1 MVGYKRTH
9 TCGELRLSD
18 AGKEATLCGW
28 VATVRDHG
36 GLLFVDLRDRYGRT
50 QVMFNPQSDKA
61 LAEKAQSLRSEYVIS
76 VRGAVARRPEGMENA
91 KLPTGAIELHAA
103 DMDILNRAETP
114 PFELDTADEVAQEV
128 RLKYRYIDLR
138 RPEMQRNLIFR
149 HNMIHLMRRYFDEKN
164 FVDVETPVLIR
175 HTPGGARNFLVPSRL
190 SLGSFYALAE
200 SPQLFK
206 QILMVAGY
214 DRYVQVVKCFR
225 DEDLRADRQPE
236 FTQLDVEMS
245 FISQNEIIELIEG
258 LLARIMKELL
268 GKDIQTPFR
277 RFSYDEAMARYG
289 CDKPDLRYGLKI
301 NEITDIVKES
311 EFKVFRAVAEGG
323 GQIRGFCVPDGA
335 GFPRKQLDEL
345 TEYVG
350 GFGAKGLVWLRV
362 EEGGFNGPVAKF
374 LTPPIQAAMRERL
387 GAKVGD
393 LLLFV
398 AGTQAVCDLAL
409 GELRQEVARRLNL
422 IPKDAFEFCWVLDFP
437 LLEWNETDKVFV
449 ARHHPFTSPRDEDL
463 PTLES
468 KPGEAKAK
476 AHDVVLNGVEIGG
489 GSIRIHDPAVQT
501 RVFRLLNI
509 SDEEAQRKFSFLL
522 DALKFGAPPHGGIA
536 LGIDRMVML
545 LIGAESIREVI
556 AFPKTQKAVCLMTGA
571 PSEVEPKQ
579 LKDLG
584 IKLG

>member
-9 TCGELRLSD
+9 TCGELRLTD

-50 QVMFNPQSDKA
+50 QVMFNPQADKA

-76 VRGAVARRPEGMENA
+76 VRGAVARRPDGMENA
-91 KLPTGAIELHAA
+91 KLPTGQIELHAA
-103 DMDILNRAETP
+103 DLDILNRAETP

-149 HNMIHLMRRYFDEKN
+149 HNLIHLMRRYFDEKN

-190 SLGSFYALAE
+190 SIGSFYALAE

-214 DRYVQVVKCFR
+214 DRYVQIVKCFR

-236 FTQLDVEMS
+236 FTQLDIEMS
-245 FISQNEIIELIEG
+245 FVSQNDIIELIEE
-258 LLARIMKELL
+258 LLVRVMKELL
-268 GKDIQTPFR
+268 GREIKAPFR
-277 RFSYDEAMARYG
+277 RFTYDEAMARYG
-289 CDKPDLRYGLKI
+289 CDKPDLRYGLEI
-301 NEITDIVKES
+301 SEITDVVKES
-311 EFKVFRAVAEGG
+311 EFKVFRAVAESG
-323 GQIRGFCVPDGA
+323 GQVRGFCVPGGA

-374 LTPPIQAAMRERL
+374 LTPPIQSAMRERL

-398 AGTQAVCDLAL
+398 AGSQKVCDASL

-422 IPKDAFEFCWVLDFP
+422 VPKDAFEFCWVLDFP
-437 LLEWNETDKVFV
+437 LLEWSETDKTFV

-463 PTLES
+463 PILES
-468 KPGEAKAK
+468 KPGEIKAK

-489 GSIRIHDPAVQT
+489 GSIRIHDPAVQS

-522 DALKFGAPPHGGIA
+522 DALKYGAPPHGGIA
-536 LGIDRMVML
+536 LGVDRMVML

-571 PSEVEPKQ
+571 PGEVDAKQ

-584 IKLG
+584 IRIG